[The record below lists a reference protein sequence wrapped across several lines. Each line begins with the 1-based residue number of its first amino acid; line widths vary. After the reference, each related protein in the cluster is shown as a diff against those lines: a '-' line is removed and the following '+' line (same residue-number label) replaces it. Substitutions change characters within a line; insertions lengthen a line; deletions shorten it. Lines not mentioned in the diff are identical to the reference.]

1 VIRYNGL
8 GLYLRAP
15 IKSQLNLPHGS
26 KQKSIM
32 KKLKTKNRDAQEK
45 RSSNKV
51 RDKLYPVMGVVR
63 VTWLIFNYVA
73 ANDIFRADEARH
85 LVCALILMS
94 TSVQ

>member
-1 VIRYNGL
+1 MDYIYER
-8 GLYLRAP
+8 P
-15 IKSQLNLPHGS
+15 KSQLNLPHGT

-63 VTWLIFNYVA
+63 VTWLIF
-73 ANDIFRADEARH
+73 RADEVRINIDEYYH
-85 LVCALILMS
+85 
-94 TSVQ
+94 T